1 MLALINEAY
10 NWPNKGHDDYIEA
23 FVIEMNK

>member
-1 MLALINEAY
+1 MLAMINEAY
-10 NWPNKGHDDYIEA
+10 NWPNKGHDDYIEY

>member
-1 MLALINEAY
+1 MMALIYEAY